1 MTGGE
6 DDDGL
11 SLIELIIYILVLA
24 VITSGL
30 AVMFA
35 NMWKT
40 QIMVDAQT
48 QATNNGQLVT
58 SEVERA
64 MRNATGFQVT
74 DGGSTL
80 LVETSLPG
88 SRQCEAFHVGE
99 PDASYP
105 TGALQLVV
113 SAPAA
118 PAATSG
124 YAWQKGIS
132 AHTDAGFTA
141 FFTGVDASGAAAVAA
156 PKGVHYSFAATAPA
170 ASTASGPVIFSGTAF
185 PRNSTLG
192 GTATCWP

>member
-1 MTGGE
+1 MSVKDEG
-6 DDDGL
+6 GL
-11 SLIELIIYILVLA
+11 SLIELIIYILVLG
-24 VITSGL
+24 VIMSGL
-30 AVMFA
+30 VVMLV

-40 QIMVDAQT
+40 QVTVDAQT

-64 MRNATGFQVT
+64 MRNATGFKVT

-88 SRQCEAFHVGE
+88 SRQCEAFHVADPGG
-99 PDASYP
+99 SYP

-132 AHTDAGFTA
+132 AHTDGSFTA
-141 FFTGVDASGAAAVAA
+141 FFTGVDASGAADAA
-156 PKGVHYSFAATAPA
+156 TPKGVHYSFAATAPA
-170 ASTASGPVIFSGTAF
+170 ASTASGPVIFTGTAF
-185 PRNSTLG
+185 PRNTTLG
-192 GTATCWP
+192 GTSTCWP